1 MSKSLPKFSDFI
13 LQLISENRQS
23 VPLHCV
29 AFFVEVKQVK
39 SEFLSH
45 FFHFLFSPPNIGQ
58 VSLHRDS
65 LQLSSNTLLVPLR
78 IHQTDNHLK
87 YDLKN

>member
-1 MSKSLPKFSDFI
+1 MSKSLPKFSDFV
-13 LQLISENRQS
+13 LQLIPENRQS
-23 VPLHCV
+23 VPLHRV
-29 AFFVEVKQVK
+29 AFFVEVEPVE
-39 SEFLSH
+39 SEFSSQ
-45 FFHFLFSPPNIGQ
+45 FSTFYFPPPNIGQ